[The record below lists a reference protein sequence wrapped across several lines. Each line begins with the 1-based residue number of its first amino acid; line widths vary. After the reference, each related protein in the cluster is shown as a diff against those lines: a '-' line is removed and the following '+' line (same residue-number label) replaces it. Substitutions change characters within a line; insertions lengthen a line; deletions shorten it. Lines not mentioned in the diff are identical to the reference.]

1 MKAKKPSINFLQNKK
16 EKESRTL
23 LETRVELVKNKIGKN
38 KNQTHGM
45 KKDFKRTEIE
55 KFEKMIFELN
65 KKLAIL
71 GDSKDEL
78 QNRLDIDNQKLP
90 NIQQNIRDI
99 RKYGEAKLS
108 TSTISINKTMK
119 LI

>member
-1 MKAKKPSINFLQNKK
+1 MSAKKPSISFLQNKK
-16 EKESRTL
+16 EKESRTP
-23 LETRVELVKNKIGKN
+23 LETRVELVKNKVGKN

-45 KKDFKRTEIE
+45 KKDFKRTKNE
-55 KFEKMIFELN
+55 KFEIMIFELN

-71 GDSKDEL
+71 GDSKNEL
-78 QNRLDIDNQKLP
+78 QNRLNMDNQKLS
-90 NIQQNIRDI
+90 NIQQNIRDV
-99 RKYGEAKLS
+99 RKYGEANHS